1 MSGTALSATMVPLKT
16 LQWYRFSA
24 MGKVFA
30 EDLHGEGDGA
40 TMGPTGKALEGV
52 FAYLEG
58 EAGVL
63 VTVERAEGFVLLDF
77 QAEVCCY
84 LLDGEFT

>member
-1 MSGTALSATMVPLKT
+1 MAGFLE
-16 LQWYRFSA
+16 
-24 MGKVFA
+24 VFA

-40 TMGPTGKALEGV
+40 TMSPTGKALEGV
-52 FAYLEG
+52 FAHLEG

>member
-1 MSGTALSATMVPLKT
+1 MAGFLE
-16 LQWYRFSA
+16 
-24 MGKVFA
+24 VFA

-40 TMGPTGKALEGV
+40 AMSPTGKALEGV

-63 VTVERAEGFVLLDF
+63 VGMERAEGFVFLDF
-77 QAEVCCY
+77 QA
-84 LLDGEFT
+84 